1 MEGREGIIIPV
12 SDPSRP
18 YDRPLRVALLGPG
31 AVGGVV
37 AARRRRTGR
46 HAGTLCARRPFAA
59 LQVDAPDG
67 TLTFSPPVLTDPRD
81 ASPVDHVL
89 VATKTY
95 DVPALA
101 PWLTALLG
109 PDTRVAVLQ
118 NGVEHRERFAPWVA
132 AARVTPVVVDI
143 PCERAAPGVIRQRA
157 PGYLLVPDDA
167 GGRGFA
173 ALFAGSGLDVRC
185 VDDFVTAAWRK
196 LCLNCVGALSALT
209 QRPAVVYQRDAIA
222 DLAAAMAR
230 ECVAVGRAEGAALDE
245 GDVAEVVSRCRRSS
259 PDAVNSLLADRLAGR
274 PMEVDARNGV
284 IARLGAK
291 HGLPTPLNAMAAAL
305 LDAVAPVDALVR
317 RDDEA
322 Q

>member
-1 MEGREGIIIPV
+1 M
-12 SDPSRP
+12 SDPSP
-18 YDRPLRVALLGPG
+18 PNDRPSRVALLGPG

-37 AARRRRTGR
+37 AARLLRTGR
-46 HAGTLCARRPFAA
+46 HALTLCARLPFAS
-59 LQVDAPDG
+59 LRVEAPEG
-67 TLTFSPPVLTDPRD
+67 ELAFAPRVVTDPRVV
-81 ASPVDHVL
+81 SPVDHVL

-95 DVPALA
+95 DVPGLG
-101 PWLTALLG
+101 PWLAALVG

-118 NGVEHRERFAPWVA
+118 NGVEHRERFAPWVP

-167 GGRGFA
+167 AGRDFA
-173 ALFAGSGLDVRC
+173 ALFAGSGLEVRC
-185 VDDFVTAAWRK
+185 VADFTTAAWRK

-209 QRPAVVYQRDAIA
+209 LRPAAVLQDDAIA

-245 GDVAEVVSRCRRSS
+245 ADVAEVVSRCRRSS

-291 HGLPTPLNAMAAAL
+291 HGLATPLNAMAAAVL
-305 LDAVAPVDALVR
+305 GASGLALDPARGLR
-317 RDDEA
+317 
-322 Q
+322 